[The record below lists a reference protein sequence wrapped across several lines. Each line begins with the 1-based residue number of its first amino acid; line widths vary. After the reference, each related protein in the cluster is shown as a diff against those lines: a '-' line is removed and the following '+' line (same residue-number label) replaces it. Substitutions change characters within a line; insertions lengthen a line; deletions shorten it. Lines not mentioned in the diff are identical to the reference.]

1 MSNKTAKILSII
13 IVTLL
18 YLISLSVALAL
29 VYIGLSSL
37 SGLIVRF
44 NVKDMIRFLTV
55 VVFLFWI
62 LKTN

>member
-18 YLISLSVALAL
+18 YVISLSVALAF